1 MATNGNL
8 INISIKVH
16 PDFKETISRAAQKE
30 DTLGI
35 GNISDFIRKAIQSYM
50 SNDSTGNED
59 VLFLYNLL
67 ANKFKLKAELTS
79 IEKKRLEKIEGDI
92 DG

>member
-1 MATNGNL
+1 MASNGNL
-8 INISIKVH
+8 INISIKVR
-16 PDFKETISRAAQKE
+16 PSFKEVIENEAKKD

-35 GNISDFIRKAIQSYM
+35 GNISDFIRKAIQAYI
-50 SNDSTGNED
+50 SNDSTKNAD

-79 IEKKRLEKIEGDI
+79 IEKKRLEKIEADM